1 MYYRTLLSKSWSYLW
16 KSGYL
21 WLFTAAY
28 LIPGWIPVPR
38 SENIFLMCVL
48 LLVQLFGAFCVFI
61 GFAGI
66 IRVVYVLFKNDKP
79 SLANTWTPAWQNL
92 GRIFGLSLLSLVLSS
107 LVAFI
112 GFMVT
117 VLIYFVFTATV
128 FQRDSGL
135 FLFSAYIVIVYISLW
150 PILSFGVIIKSYD
163 VWTSI
168 RHGLGIALKGPNFEK
183 LLVITMFFEF
193 LLLLPLLII
202 TFCILWI
209 QAGLSPDFISA
220 QGFQSYLAATRSVP
234 YLIASRA
241 ISFITSPWHLST
253 LTLAYLG
260 FTGESE
266 TDEIQ
271 PPLPVDG

>member
-92 GRIFGLSLLSLVLSS
+92 GRILILTLLSVILALPAV
-107 LVAFI
+107 FI
-112 GFMVT
+112 GLMIT
-117 VLIYFVFTATV
+117 ALYFYIFTTTGL
-128 FQRDSGL
+128 QQDLGL
-135 FLFSAYIVIVYISLW
+135 FLFGRYAGFFTRVTTLIT
-150 PILSFGVIIKSYD
+150 FGALIRGCG
-163 VWTSI
+163 VWDSM
-168 RHGLGIALKGPNFEK
+168 RHGLGIALKGPNLEK
-183 LLVITMFFEF
+183 LLAISLFFMV
-193 LLLLPLLII
+193 LLPLPWLII

-209 QAGLSPDFISA
+209 QASLSPDFISA